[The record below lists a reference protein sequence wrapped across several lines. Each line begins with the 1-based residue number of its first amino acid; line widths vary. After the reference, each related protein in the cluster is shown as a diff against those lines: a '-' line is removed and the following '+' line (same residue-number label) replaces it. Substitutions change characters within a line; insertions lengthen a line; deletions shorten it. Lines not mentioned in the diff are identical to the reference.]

1 MQNGG
6 LKNFYIACVVVL
18 LFLFTKTSGL
28 ILVVLTLTALLLKVF
43 LEMPEKEKI
52 FFENFMVIAYR
63 REIVAFFLIS
73 VLGLATISYKNFF
86 YFEKKGELTQNRVF
100 SQGQ

>member
-6 LKNFYIACVVVL
+6 RKNFYIACVVVL
-18 LFLFTKTSGL
+18 LSLFTKTSGL

-43 LEMPEKEKI
+43 LEMPEKRKYFRE
-52 FFENFMVIAYR
+52 FFCGYCLSERNCGV
-63 REIVAFFLIS
+63 FLIS

-86 YFEKKGELTQNRVF
+86 YFEKKEN
-100 SQGQ
+100 